1 MSHQIINIVKGLNVL
16 KIVVI
21 SIVTLL
27 IMYLLYG
34 FIKGFFVNID
44 TYISNSKK
52 IELNNVHLISK
63 QRLGYG
69 LGTGSGTGKQEVKI
83 FDGKKY
89 YNLCYYEKNKAD
101 NQFLKF
107 EYNNIPSHIFVI
119 VNSDEMKD
127 NKGTLENP
135 IPVFNFSVNSKEM
148 IWDDQSYQENIRKY
162 LTYEK

>member
-1 MSHQIINIVKGLNVL
+1 ML
-16 KIVVI
+16 KIVII

-27 IMYLLYG
+27 VIYLLYG

-63 QRLGYG
+63 QRQGYG
-69 LGTGSGTGKQEVKI
+69 LGTGSGTGKHIVKI

-89 YNLCYYEKNKAD
+89 YDLCYYEKNKAD

-107 EYNNIPSHIFVI
+107 DYNNIPSNIFVI
-119 VNSDEMKD
+119 INSDEMKYS
-127 NKGTLENP
+127 KGTSENP

-148 IWDDQSYQENIRKY
+148 IWNDKSYKENIRKY